1 MYGSASWKEPLKPP
15 LSTEKQS
22 CNFSLMHLNTVNLVA
37 GMIYIEFLLHF
48 SILKLTVFIR

>member
-1 MYGSASWKEPLKPP
+1 MYGTASWKEPLKPP
-15 LSTEKQS
+15 LSIEKQS